1 MVTVAGATAEAVAVR
16 VTGVATLAVAP
27 AAGLV
32 SVTLGGLLTA
42 VTVTGAEV
50 PTLPLESVTR
60 TVNAELPAALGVHA
74 VE

>member
-1 MVTVAGATAEAVAVR
+1 MR
-16 VTGVATLAVAP
+16 VTGVATLAVEP

-32 SVTLGGLLTA
+32 RVTLGGLLTA
-42 VTVTGAEV
+42 VTVTDGDV

-60 TVNAELPAALGVHA
+60 TVSTELPAAVGIHW

>member
-1 MVTVAGATAEAVAVR
+1 
-16 VTGVATLAVAP
+16 
-27 AAGLV
+27 
-32 SVTLGGLLTA
+32 LLTA